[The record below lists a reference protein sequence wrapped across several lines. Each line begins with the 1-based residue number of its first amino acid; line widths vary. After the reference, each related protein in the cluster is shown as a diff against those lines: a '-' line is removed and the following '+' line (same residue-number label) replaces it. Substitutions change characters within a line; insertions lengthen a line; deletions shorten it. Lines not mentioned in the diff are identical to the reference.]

1 MLGYTIDELKQT
13 RVYQEAKEE
22 GEQEGEQR
30 GAQREAVA
38 LILAQLTHK
47 FGTLSASATAQME
60 QLHLEKL
67 EILSVA
73 LMGFQSLGDLDRW
86 LLRNQS

>member
-13 RVYQEAKEE
+13 RVYQEAKE
-22 GEQEGEQR
+22 EGEQR